1 MSKHPDKIIKN
12 TPKTTQEMIKC
23 ISENKLL
30 SQEEVE
36 DITQA
41 IRVEQFKK
49 GTVLLK
55 AGEIAKD
62 CYLLLKGCV
71 RQYYVVDGNEK
82 TTSFFVEG
90 QGFSSFKSAS
100 KGIPSNHFLECVEDV
115 SLAVLSVKKEL
126 ELYQKYPN
134 FESLSRSGMEEQLGD
149 YQEMLAKFVTSKP
162 EERYLEL
169 LEKRPDLINRI
180 PQYQL
185 ASYLGVSPETLS
197 RIRKRIFTK
206 K

>member
-1 MSKHPDKIIKN
+1 
-12 TPKTTQEMIKC
+12 MIKC
-23 ISENKLL
+23 ISENEHL
-30 SQEEVE
+30 SPAEVEEVS
-36 DITQA
+36 QA
-41 IRVEQFKK
+41 ISVENFKK

-71 RQYYVVDGNEK
+71 RQYYVIDGNEK

-100 KGIPSNHFLECVEDV
+100 KGVPSDHFLECLEDV
-115 SLAVLSVKKEL
+115 TLAVLSVKKEL
-126 ELYQKYPN
+126 ELYQKFPN

-149 YQEMLAKFVTSKP
+149 YQQMLAKLITAKP

-169 LEKRPDLINRI
+169 LEERPDLINRV

-197 RIRKRIFTK
+197 RIRKRISAK
-206 K
+206 NSGK